1 MQRSPACRALTYVSD
16 AMKTPSQLTALL
28 FDFDGVIVESEVI
41 RIDGFRAIFSH
52 EPPALVER
60 LIEYHVA
67 NGGLSRY
74 AKIRW
79 FYETQK
85 RQVCPDDELA
95 GLAQRFKTIM
105 LERMKAP
112 GLVIP
117 KTLDLIRAVHGR
129 VPMHIC
135 SGSDGGELREIC
147 KAHGIDSYFETI
159 EGSPTPKDEL
169 VRNLMAKFG
178 YDAAHTI
185 FIGDAINDLTAAKA
199 NGLWFY
205 GINNENLRAISDAY
219 LDDFI
224 GFQRSIDRLISPGR
238 ATVQ

>member
-1 MQRSPACRALTYVSD
+1 
-16 AMKTPSQLTALL
+16 MKLPSQIAALL
-28 FDFDGVIVESEVI
+28 FDFDGVIVKSTSI
-41 RIDGFRAIFSH
+41 RIDGFRDIFAH
-52 EPPALVER
+52 EPSALVER

-79 FYETQK
+79 FYETLK
-85 RQVCPDDELA
+85 REPCSEDQLA
-95 GLAQRFKTIM
+95 RLAQRFKDIM

-117 KTLDLIRAVHGR
+117 GALDFIRAVHGR

-135 SGSDGGELREIC
+135 SGSDGEELREIC
-147 KAHGIDSYFETI
+147 KAHGIDSYFETV

-169 VRNLMAKFG
+169 VRNLMAEFG
-178 YDAAHTI
+178 YDAAHTV

-205 GINNENLRAISDAY
+205 GMNNEALRANSDAY
-219 LDDFI
+219 IDDLVSY
-224 GFQRSIDRLISPGR
+224 QREFDHVISRGDAQLRGQKTNPP
-238 ATVQ
+238 